1 MVTLGSAAALTLLR
15 PRVRKPEWEE
25 GNTQPAVH
33 RKPGRF
39 FIFFFLIKV
48 LFLGIVYE
56 IKQQHKEDCN

>member
-39 FIFFFLIKV
+39 FIFFFLIPLNMSYMLKK
-48 LFLGIVYE
+48 LLCRHTAEG
-56 IKQQHKEDCN
+56 